1 MIGPP
6 VIAAG
11 LGPLGHDPG
20 EVRSRAEDLLSRAPF
35 TDHRPGPVRRLLR
48 TLGDLVASF
57 LGDVLDG
64 VFATG
69 LLPWVLVVLGIGV
82 VSWLVWRIT
91 RGLAVDRSIAEVPA
105 ASVTRDAAA
114 WHADADAA
122 EARGDRREALRLRYA
137 AMVASLLAEGTLE
150 DVPGRTVHELDLEV
164 ARASPG
170 IADQVAAAGE
180 RFDDAI
186 YGRYE
191 VTDDDL
197 EVVALAARAAAG
209 RSERPTVARRA

>member
-1 MIGPP
+1 MTHPLLIG
-6 VIAAG
+6 AE

-20 EVRSRAEDLLSRAPF
+20 DVRSRAEDLLSRAPF
-35 TDHRPGPVRRLLR
+35 TDHGPGPIRRLLSH
-48 TLGDLVASF
+48 LGDLVAGF
-57 LGDVLDG
+57 LGEVLDG
-64 VFATG
+64 VFGSG
-69 LLPWVLVVLGIGV
+69 LLPWFLVVLGIV
-82 VSWLVWRIT
+82 VVAWLVWRIT

-150 DVPGRTVHELDLEV
+150 DVPGRTVRELDTEV
-164 ARASPG
+164 ARADPA
-170 IADQVAAAGE
+170 IAEQVAAAGE
-180 RFDDAI
+180 RFDAAI

-191 VTDDDL
+191 VTDEDL
-197 EVVALAARAAAG
+197 EVVTSAARVASG
-209 RSERPTVARRA
+209 RSERTRTGGRA

>member
-1 MIGPP
+1 MTHPP
-6 VIAAG
+6 LIVAG

-35 TDHRPGPVRRLLR
+35 TDHGPGPIRRLLSY
-48 TLGDLVASF
+48 LGDQVAGF
-57 LGDVLDG
+57 LGEVLDG
-64 VFATG
+64 VFGSG
-69 LLPWVLVVLGIGV
+69 LLPWVLVVLGIAV

-114 WHADADAA
+114 WHADADEA

-137 AMVASLLAEGTLE
+137 AMVASLLAAGTLE
-150 DVPGRTVHELDLEV
+150 DVPGRTVHELDVEV
-164 ARASPG
+164 ARTDPG
-170 IADQVAAAGE
+170 IAERVAAAGE

-197 EVVALAARAAAG
+197 EVVARAARAAAG
-209 RSERPTVARRA
+209 RSERRTVGRGT